1 MFGQKKTKTKGLNII
16 IVGCGRAGSTLVEE
30 LTGEGHDITVIDT
43 DASKVAEITN
53 MHDIMGIVGNGAS
66 FSLQIEAGI
75 KETDLLI
82 AVTDSD
88 ELNLLC
94 CTVAS
99 RVGDCATIARVRN
112 PEYSLE
118 VDYLR
123 DKLGLAMIINP
134 EFEASREMS
143 KILSLPSAL
152 EINSFAHGQASLVKF
167 KIREGTMI
175 DSMTVKALGQKVS
188 DVLICAVERD
198 KQIHIPTGEFV
209 LKAGDIVSIVAP
221 RKAVKPFFKD
231 IGIKTNQVKSAMI
244 VGGGNSGYYLAKQL
258 IHSGISVKLIEA
270 DKARCE
276 ELSLLL
282 PKAIIINGD
291 GSDEDLL
298 REEGIRD
305 AEAFIP
311 LTGNDEENIL
321 LTLFANQVTSDSAK
335 VITKINRITFNDVI
349 NRLDLGSVIYP
360 RYLTAEAITAYV
372 RAKSAASRSSKIE
385 TLYHLFDH
393 RVEAIEFTVDENSDV
408 TNVPIS
414 ELELKKD
421 LLISFINRQGK
432 IIIPSGQDTIK
443 LGDAVMIVTT
453 QKGLTDV
460 SDILA

>member
-16 IVGCGRAGSTLVEE
+16 IVGCGRAGATLVEE
-30 LTGEGHDITVIDT
+30 LTAEGHDITVIDT
-43 DASKVAEITN
+43 DAQKVAEITN
-53 MHDIMGIVGNGAS
+53 MHDVMGIVGNGAS

-167 KIREGTMI
+167 KVTQGKML
-175 DSMTVKALGQKVS
+175 DGMTVKALGQRVS

-198 KQIHIPTGEFV
+198 KQIHIPTGDFM
-209 LKAGDIVSIVAP
+209 LQAGDVVSIVAP
-221 RKAVKPFFKD
+221 RRAVKPFFKD
-231 IGIKTNQVKSAMI
+231 IGVKTNQVKSAMI

-258 IHSGISVKLIEA
+258 IHSGISVKLIES

-276 ELSLLL
+276 ELSVLL
-282 PKAIIINGD
+282 PKAVIINGD

-298 REEGIRD
+298 REEGIKD

-321 LTLFANQVTSDSAK
+321 LTLFANQVTSENAK

-349 NRLDLGSVIYP
+349 DRLDLGSVIYP
-360 RYLTAEAITAYV
+360 KYLTAEAITAYV

-408 TNVPIS
+408 TNVPLS
-414 ELELKKD
+414 ELNLKKD

-432 IIIPSGQDTIK
+432 IIIPSGQDSIK